1 MDIFDWIKA
10 NLKPEV
16 CTSDRFIYDDMDSQ
30 SGRSLPIIY
39 QPFDLRDK
47 SHWQDRGALF
57 DFLYSTRGKG
67 KRLLDFGPGDG
78 WPSLIVAPFVSEV
91 VGVDGSHRRVDV
103 CTENAA
109 RMGLANAR
117 FYYAAPGSPLPFE
130 DDSFDGV
137 MAASSVEQSPDPRR
151 TLQELFRVLRPGGH
165 LRITYEALNW
175 YRNGQERDIWLQ
187 QTNDHQCRLILFD
200 RTIDREVAVQYGI
213 TYDLSEAEFK
223 KIVWEDTATD
233 TPSVSFSKLTI
244 PLLERT
250 RRSILDA
257 RVCTTVHPS
266 GRTLA
271 SWLSEIGFKK
281 IIPSHSGGWF
291 AAQLFE
297 TLADR
302 HRPQSLSDLDA
313 LLRPV
318 VRVVTEMYAPIDMD
332 PMITA
337 IK

>member
-1 MDIFDWIKA
+1 MDIFDWIKV

-39 QPFDLRDK
+39 QPFDLREK

-57 DFLYSTRGKG
+57 DFLYSTRGEG

-103 CTENAA
+103 CTENAT

-117 FYYAAPGSPLPFE
+117 FYYTAPGSPLPFE

-151 TLQELFRVLRPGGH
+151 TLQELFRVIRPGGH
-165 LRITYEALNW
+165 LRITYEALNR
-175 YRNGQERDIWLQ
+175 YRNGQERDIWLC

-213 TYDLSEAEFK
+213 TYDLSEEEFK
-223 KIVWEDTATD
+223 RSSGKI
-233 TPSVSFSKLTI
+233 LLQI
-244 PLLERT
+244 PLLFHLAVYQYLYWSGPEGRSST
-250 RRSILDA
+250 LVCVRPSIRPEGHSPRGCRRSALRKSSPLIVGDGLLLGCL
-257 RVCTTVHPS
+257 R
-266 GRTLA
+266 L
-271 SWLSEIGFKK
+271 WLKDTD
-281 IIPSHSGGWF
+281 HS
-291 AAQLFE
+291 L
-297 TLADR
+297 
-302 HRPQSLSDLDA
+302 
-313 LLRPV
+313 
-318 VRVVTEMYAPIDMD
+318 
-332 PMITA
+332 
-337 IK
+337 